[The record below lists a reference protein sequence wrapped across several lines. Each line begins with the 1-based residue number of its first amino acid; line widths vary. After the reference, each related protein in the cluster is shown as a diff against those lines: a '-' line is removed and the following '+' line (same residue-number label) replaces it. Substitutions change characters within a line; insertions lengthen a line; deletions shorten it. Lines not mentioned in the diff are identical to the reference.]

1 MHHTHLWCL
10 VALLTLPLSVFANER
25 DSIGQSVTQP
35 ETKDNVLK
43 VDLSLLTHG
52 ETRNGGLPQGA
63 TEDKTNF
70 IMGRERLVIDYERPG
85 LETKLNIQHSGV
97 WGQSGKGAFNVYE
110 AWAKMSAKNGLF
122 AQVGRLALAY
132 DDERII
138 GTNDWAMAALSHDA
152 LRVGYEGHGHKAPS
166 RNSHWEHHCYS

>member
-1 MHHTHLWCL
+1 MNPMHHTHLWCL
-10 VALLTLPLSVFANER
+10 VALLTLPLCVFANER
-25 DSIGQSVTQP
+25 DSVGQSVTQP

-85 LETKLNIQHSGV
+85 LETK
-97 WGQSGKGAFNVYE
+97 
-110 AWAKMSAKNGLF
+110 
-122 AQVGRLALAY
+122 
-132 DDERII
+132 
-138 GTNDWAMAALSHDA
+138 
-152 LRVGYEGHGHKAPS
+152 
-166 RNSHWEHHCYS
+166 